1 MPRNLQANLQLNTAS
16 AQAAIRQLQQQ
27 AAQIGRTSGGGGGFS
42 NSGGSGGGGGGF
54 RIPGM
59 PGMGGGVTGFAAG
72 AALAALAAV
81 GKELNDLGKRAN
93 ELAQSASNSA
103 SALGQ
108 LRSATERSNISRDI
122 AAGNPGVINFEKAK
136 QDVSKGLTDF
146 VAGLTGTK
154 EERDKAAAERLKQGL
169 GGQAGEDW
177 RRIKESRL
185 DMETDIETART
196 AMGVKYQRQ
205 ERDFAFERKNWAV
218 ETARQYQDLQKQSQ
232 RQEQDYQLQKQK
244 FDENFQSKQAAKQYE
259 ISRQFAAYNF
269 QVSQSRNLQDFTLS
283 QSDKRY
289 DYSVSKSRNQYDYSV
304 SKSRNQQDFSLN
316 KAYAQEDRK
325 DTLFDM
331 ALGGASGLDYLRYN
345 RDYLKQ
351 QRRAQQQFNI
361 GQGRNEADFTL
372 GQGRNEA
379 DFTLGQSR
387 DTRNFGIGMARNQQD
402 FTQQAREAQVGRQ
415 LQIESE
421 LYARKYEGISL
432 ELQHNRALKDI
443 NIQYERLGQNVARD
457 QEKFA
462 NQQADMTQDKNLDY
476 AEFNRKIMRQRRDQG
491 YTEEDFAN
499 AQRFSNPV
507 GAVGQAAKD
516 AEFAGALSRGGQ
528 RTGQPDLIDQYNKAR
543 QDQENSLATKIGEAV
558 GAIIKGANKNIGDIN
573 NPNNNLFGK
582 GPTSPRPQILDII
595 GGAFGWAGSQ
605 LGNISNPKNSLL
617 GNNSSIGNT
626 GMGKPGING
635 NSGSYYGGFDA
646 SNFVGASSKLG
657 PGSGSDYMDGPARE
671 QAGKQQSVFNVGGSN
686 TYNINVAA
694 NPQIEEKMNMIAAKY
709 AVQAAN
715 EMASELKRLYGG

>member
-1 MPRNLQANLQLNTAS
+1 VGLVI
-16 AQAAIRQLQQQ
+16 AA
-27 AAQIGRTSGGGGGFS
+27 
-42 NSGGSGGGGGGF
+42 GSGGGGF

-59 PGMGGGVTGFAAG
+59 PGMGVVLPGLRLVQP
-72 AALAALAAV
+72 LAALAAV

-108 LRSATERSNISRDI
+108 LRSATERSNISRDL

-196 AMGVKYQRQ
+196 AMAVKYQRQ
-205 ERDFAFERKNWAV
+205 ERDFAFERKNWTV

-232 RQEQDYQLQKQK
+232 RQEQDYQLAKQK
-244 FDENFQSKQAAKQYE
+244 YTEDFSNKQAAKQYE
-259 ISRQFAAYNF
+259 ISRQFAAYNLGYLKAAQF
-269 QVSQSRNLQDFTLS
+269 KISSLTRPISGTTIPFQSRVINTTIPYQS
-283 QSDKRY
+283 Q
-289 DYSVSKSRNQYDYSV
+289 
-304 SKSRNQQDFSLN
+304 RNQQDFSLN

-402 FTQQAREAQVGRQ
+402 FTQQAKEAQVGRQ

-432 ELQHNRALKDI
+432 ELQHNRALEDI

-582 GPTSPRPQILDII
+582 GPTSPRPQIWDII

-617 GNNSSIGNT
+617 GNNSSVGNT
-626 GMGKPGING
+626 GMGKPGAGSGING

-646 SNFVGASSKLG
+646 SNYVGASSKLG